1 MSEYIPNMNSK
12 ELSDECER
20 AMKKGYWDKK
30 LFPELI
36 KRLVE
41 LERLQKKEVPMKPK
55 VKIIYGGTC
64 GINYEQ
70 HLCPTCEHSSILIGN
85 YNDKVNNCFNCGQ
98 KIDWS
103 E

>member
-36 KRLVE
+36 KRLAE
-41 LERLQKKEVPMKPK
+41 LERLRKKEVAM
-55 VKIIYGGTC
+55 
-64 GINYEQ
+64 
-70 HLCPTCEHSSILIGN
+70 
-85 YNDKVNNCFNCGQ
+85 KVNGYTNDWGCKVCDSTIEFEYPRCPYCGQ
-98 KIDWS
+98 KLDWS